1 MTRAGCESVV
11 DSIFA
16 PPMQLH
22 SGVVRHS
29 GNHRM
34 NGILLMKG
42 PALRRGV
49 KIEGAEIID
58 LAPTILHLLGLPIPS
73 YMDGKVLKEALDE
86 RFLQSSSPRVVK
98 SQILPFRGGKSL
110 KEVLTERETE
120 LDRLRV
126 VLRSKEEE
134 IVALQDL
141 VTRFQRGRFIRT
153 MAALHRLIHR
163 FRSPN
168 GG

>member
-42 PALRRGV
+42 AALRRGV

-86 RFLQSSSPRVVK
+86 RFLQSSSPRVAK

-110 KEVLTERETE
+110 EEVLTERE
-120 LDRLRV
+120 RLN
-126 VLRSKEEE
+126 ST
-134 IVALQDL
+134 A
-141 VTRFQRGRFIRT
+141 
-153 MAALHRLIHR
+153 
-163 FRSPN
+163 
-168 GG
+168 